1 MGISFT
7 SSVGSFADPGRSFAN
22 LEADLVAN
30 LVTASTDIA
39 MLIDGSGTITD
50 VSLAD
55 EALLGP
61 VGKSWIGRRFV
72 DVVTAESRAKV
83 EKLLAESKGI
93 EIGSRREVNHPIP
106 GGEDLPISYTVL
118 TLSTDGQQRLAL
130 GRDLRAI
137 AVLQQKLVE
146 TQLAME
152 SDYAR
157 LRNAEAQYRVLF
169 DTASEAIIIVD
180 AASRKVLEANTV
192 ARRTIEPDGRRML
205 GIELESLFAERSRRD
220 LEELIAATRASG
232 ESEICDLILAGGDKP
247 IAVAANFYRQQGA
260 MRISL
265 RFGRASQGSLDP
277 GAHDLIA
284 KAGREL
290 PDAIVVT
297 NVDLEIVAAN
307 ESFLDLA
314 EIATSAQ
321 ATGRSFAEMIGRR
334 GVEMGLVKTAV
345 DTNRTVRNFSTVMS
359 TAFGASV
366 DVELSG
372 TAMNE
377 SGTRFYGFSLRRV
390 SRNQPTSSAAEPLR
404 SANDMTGLVGRVPL
418 RDIVRET
425 VDIIEQLCI
434 EAALDLTRNNRASA
448 SEMLG
453 LSRQSLYSK
462 LRRYNIGDL
471 TAEDADDS
479 ASN

>member
-1 MGISFT
+1 MGISFP
-7 SSVGSFADPGRSFAN
+7 SAGGSFADPGRSFAN
-22 LEADLVAN
+22 LEAALVAN

-50 VSLAD
+50 VALSD

-61 VGKSWIGRRFV
+61 VQKSWIGSRFI
-72 DVVTAESRAKV
+72 DVVTVESRRKV

-106 GGEDLPISYTVL
+106 GNDDLPISYSVL
-118 TLSTDGQQRLAL
+118 TLSPDGQRLAL

-137 AVLQQKLVE
+137 ALLQQKLVE
-146 TQLAME
+146 TQLSME

-169 DTASEAIIIVD
+169 DTANEAIVIVD
-180 AASRKVLEANTV
+180 AANRKVLEANTV
-192 ARRTIEPDGRRML
+192 ARRTIEPDGRRIL
-205 GIELESLFAERSRRD
+205 GAELENLFAARSRRD

-232 ESEICDLILAGGDKP
+232 ESESADLVLSGGDKSIP
-247 IAVAANFYRQQGA
+247 VIANFYRQQGA
-260 MRISL
+260 TRISL
-265 RFGRASQGSLDP
+265 RFGRTAQGRLDP
-277 GAHDLIA
+277 GSHDLIA

-297 NVDLEIVAAN
+297 NADLEVVAAN

-314 EIATSAQ
+314 EIATSGQ
-321 ATGRSFAEMIGRR
+321 ATGRSFGEMIGRR

-345 DTNRTVRNFSTVMS
+345 DTNGTVRNFSTVMS

-366 DVELSG
+366 DIELSG

-377 SGTRFYGFSLRRV
+377 GGTRFYGFSLRRV
-390 SRNQPTSSAAEPLR
+390 SRSQPTSSAAEPLR